1 MKLLTIS
8 LAFFTFFFSYSPVL
22 AHGGFEKRAGNVI
35 VYVKQTPISP
45 LVGEKVKLSLSF
57 RDEGIPETGNLSAQN
72 LVDWPILLSVV
83 DTFSGDE
90 SKDKIIYQKE
100 YKTDANGALSFEY
113 TFSKENYFDIDLDFK
128 DSKGSNL
135 ETGFLI
141 QPRTPKD
148 IIINSSFDL
157 KYILLS
163 YLIGVLTILSIVKF
177 PEIKKLIFIL
187 SRFFP
192 K

>member
-57 RDEGIPETGNLSAQN
+57 RDEGIPETGNLSSQN

-90 SKDKIIYQKE
+90 SKDKIIYQKQ
-100 YKTDANGALSFEY
+100 YTTDANGAFSFEY
-113 TFSKENYFDIDLDFK
+113 TFSKENYFDIDLDFN
-128 DSKGSNL
+128 DSKGNNL

-148 IIINSSFDL
+148 IIINASFNL
-157 KYILLS
+157 KYILGAYFL
-163 YLIGVLTILSIVKF
+163 GVITVFSIIKYKH
-177 PEIKKLIFIL
+177 IKKLIFTL
-187 SRFFP
+187 FHFLP

>member
-8 LAFFTFFFSYSPVL
+8 LAFLTFFFSYNPVL
-22 AHGGFEKRAGNVI
+22 AHGGFEKRTGNVI
-35 VYVKQTPISP
+35 VYVKQNPISP

-57 RDEGIPETGNLSAQN
+57 RDEGIPETGNLSVQN

-90 SKDKIIYQKE
+90 SKDKIIYQKQ
-100 YKTDANGALSFEY
+100 YTTDANGALSFEY
-113 TFSKENYFDIDLDFK
+113 TFLKENYFDIDLDFK
-128 DSKGSNL
+128 DSKGNDL

-148 IIINSSFDL
+148 IIINSSVDL
-157 KYILLS
+157 KYVLGS
-163 YLIGVLTILSIVKF
+163 YIIGVITILSIVKF
-177 PEIKKLIFIL
+177 KKIKTLIFTL